1 MRIKKVAVG
10 PWLCHGE
17 EDGRSLKAEAV
28 VAAEL
33 ARKAHDE
40 CVSMGWACDSVIQGR
55 QGINLAMAF
64 MPPGYQRPKAAKLYL
79 SLCSSRVVFSKGKTL

>member
-40 CVSMGWACDSVIQGR
+40 CVSMG
-55 QGINLAMAF
+55 
-64 MPPGYQRPKAAKLYL
+64 
-79 SLCSSRVVFSKGKTL
+79 